1 MELFPRILR
10 ADTPNTLKIS
20 DERFKNGETVFIA
33 VQSME
38 RYNLPHSSLY
48 RIDEN
53 ERYKPFP
60 VKIDGGEAK
69 FDFSPLG
76 EQRHRVYIEY
86 ANEKTEFE
94 LYSLKEDLYRLNP
107 YKGDGHVHSTA
118 SDGLSSPLDTACAY
132 YAGGFDYMALTDH
145 HKYAPSREL
154 SDKVNGILKEFR
166 VYAGEEVHNRDMGYF
181 HIINFGAEKS
191 VNDIINENPDA
202 VFEKVTAAEKA
213 ATLAEKYRL
222 PASLDKKE
230 FAFRLWVSEKIREFN
245 GVSVLCHPYWDA
257 YGEYNMQS
265 DMLDFLLKNGIFDAF
280 EVVDDDDR
288 TGNGVNLQ
296 VATYQQ
302 LRAEGYKIPIVGSS
316 DCHNVNGNLF
326 GKFFTYAFCDNV
338 NEVKEAIK
346 NFKTV
351 GVERIGE
358 EYRVHGD
365 LRLVKY
371 TRFLIDNFEPTA
383 RKIKSENATAIKTAI
398 ETNDLK
404 KAAEIEKLSLT
415 YRKRFFGR

>member
-1 MELFPRILR
+1 MELYPRILR
-10 ADTPNTLKIS
+10 ADKPNALTIA
-20 DERFKNGETVFIA
+20 DERFKNGETVFVA

-60 VKIDGGEAK
+60 VTVNGGEAK
-69 FDFSPLG
+69 FDFTPLG

-86 ANEKTEFE
+86 SGEKTEFE
-94 LYSLKEDLYRLNP
+94 IYSLKEDLYVLNP
-107 YKGDGHVHSTA
+107 YKGDGHIHSTA

-145 HKYAPSREL
+145 HKYAPSRAL
-154 SDKVNGILKEFR
+154 SDKVNGILNEFC
-166 VYAGEEVHNRDMGYF
+166 VYAGEEVHNRNMGYF
-181 HIINFGAEKS
+181 HIINFGAENS
-191 VNDIINENPDA
+191 VNEIINENPDA
-202 VFEKVTAAEKA
+202 VFEKVTANAAE
-213 ATLAEKYRL
+213 LAKKYRL
-222 PASLDKKE
+222 PASLDRKE

-257 YGEYNMQS
+257 YGEYNMQGE
-265 DMLDFLLKNGIFDAF
+265 MLDFLLKHGIFDAF
-280 EVVDDDDR
+280 EVVDDDDH

-302 LRAEGYKIPIVGSS
+302 FRAEGVKIPIVGSS
-316 DCHNVNGNLF
+316 DCHDVHGDVF

-338 NEVKEAIK
+338 RKVKEAIK

-351 GVERIGE
+351 GVERING

>member
-1 MELFPRILR
+1 MLNLFPRVIL
-10 ADTPNTLKIS
+10 ANKATELHLS
-20 DERFKNGETVFIA
+20 GDELINGSKVFVA

-60 VKIDGGEAK
+60 VTVNDGEAK
-69 FDFSPLG
+69 FDFTPLG

-86 ANEKTEFE
+86 SGEKTEFE
-94 LYSLKEDLYRLNP
+94 IYSLKEDLYVLNP
-107 YKGDGHVHSTA
+107 YKGDGHIHSTA

-145 HKYAPSREL
+145 HKYAPSRAL
-154 SDKVNGILKEFR
+154 SDKVNGILNEFC
-166 VYAGEEVHNRDMGYF
+166 VYAGEEVHNRGMGYF
-181 HIINFGAEKS
+181 HIINFGAENS
-191 VNDIINENPDA
+191 VNEIINENPDA
-202 VFEKVTAAEKA
+202 VFEKVTANAAE
-213 ATLAEKYRL
+213 LAKKYRL
-222 PASLDKKE
+222 PSTLDEKE
-230 FAFRLWVSEKIREFN
+230 FAFRLWVAEKIREFN

-257 YGEYNMQS
+257 YGEYNMQGE
-265 DMLDFLLKNGIFDAF
+265 MLEFLLKNGIFDAF
-280 EVVDDDDR
+280 EVVDDDDH

-302 LRAEGYKIPIVGSS
+302 LRAEGVKIPIVGSS
-316 DCHNVNGNLF
+316 DCHDVHGELL

-338 NEVKEAIK
+338 RNVKEAIK
-346 NFKTV
+346 NFRTV
-351 GVERIGE
+351 GVERIGG

-371 TRFLIDNFEPTA
+371 TRFLIDNFESTA
-383 RKIKSENATAIKTAI
+383 KRIKSENAAALKTAI